1 MGKRET
7 ALVQKMGQGRGIRM
21 GDEWGE
27 GELRELPCGTLVY
40 PQHLWGQ
47 CQSLTCPE
55 A

>member
-7 ALVQKMGQGRGIRM
+7 ALVQKMGQGRGMRM
-21 GDEWGE
+21 GDEGRE
-27 GELRELPCGTLVY
+27 GELCELARGTLVY

-55 A
+55 V